1 MSDPRPEPAPD
12 HVPEVA
18 WQRLDGRMLLVQPVR
33 EVVRFAPFVV
43 VAFLAGS
50 SRVGAPWQ
58 ALGLLVPIAIG
69 LLRYAT
75 TRFRIADGRVELR
88 TGLVARHSRT
98 TALARVRT
106 VDLSASPVQRVLGLS
121 TVRIGTGTSEQ
132 DQPLELDG
140 LPTPRARALRD
151 ELLRVS
157 QVGPGA
163 AGGARPPGSLDSPGG
178 GPGRPSP
185 AAPPVLSLDPTWAR
199 YAPLTST
206 GVVVLAGLL
215 GVGGQ
220 LLGDLGPDAPFA
232 DGTARLGATSP
243 VWVSLAVVAAV
254 ALVATA
260 VFAVLGYLSANW
272 GFTLSRA
279 DGRWRLR
286 RGLFTTRETTIEE
299 ERLAGV
305 RLHEPLSLRLAGAAR
320 LSAVV
325 TGLPAGEQGSSLL
338 VPPAPRV
345 VVDATAAAVLGSE
358 ETIHGALQGHGPAA
372 ARRRYVRALVPAATV
387 VLLVVLAVGP
397 GPLPASVLVAALLL
411 VPVAAALAWDR
422 TRSLGHA
429 HLAGHV
435 VARAGSVVRR
445 REVLADRHVIGWNL
459 RATYFQ
465 RRVGLS
471 TVAATT
477 AGGPQ
482 SVSVL
487 DVPEGDAVALAHA
500 VLPDVV
506 GQFLLPAPGARPGD
520 RPVDEPARPGR
531 RRR

>member
-1 MSDPRPEPAPD
+1 MSEPLPA
-12 HVPEVA
+12 HVPEVT
-18 WQRLDGRMLLVQPVR
+18 WQRLDRRMLLVQPVR

-50 SRVGAPWQ
+50 SRGGAPWQ
-58 ALGLLVPIAIG
+58 ALGLVVPVVIG

-106 VDLSASPVQRVLGLS
+106 VDLSASPIQRVLGLS

-140 LPTPRARALRD
+140 LPTPRARDLRD

-157 QVGPGA
+157 QVVPAA
-163 AGGARPPGSLDSPGG
+163 AGEETSDEVSPEGA
-178 GPGRPSP
+178 PSP
-185 AAPPVLSLDPTWAR
+185 PAPAVPPVLTLDPTWAR

-206 GVVVLAGLL
+206 GVAVLAGLL

-220 LLGDLGPDAPFA
+220 LLGDLGPDVPFA
-232 DGTARLGATSP
+232 DDTAQLGATSP
-243 VWVSLAVVAAV
+243 LWVSLAVVAVV

-260 VFAVLGYLSANW
+260 VFAVAGYLSANW

-325 TGLPAGEQGSSLL
+325 TGLPGSEQGSSLL
-338 VPPAPRV
+338 VPPAPRA
-345 VVDATAAAVLGSE
+345 VVDATAAAVLGAE
-358 ETIHGALQGHGPAA
+358 ETIDGALQAHGPAA
-372 ARRRYVRALVPAATV
+372 VRRRYVRALVPAAAV
-387 VLLVVLAVGP
+387 VLLTVLAAGP
-397 GPLPASVLVAALLL
+397 GPLPAAVLVPAVLLL
-411 VPVAAALAWDR
+411 PVAGALAWDR

-445 REVLADRHVIGWNL
+445 REVLADEHVIGWNL

-465 RRVGLS
+465 RRVGLC
-471 TVAATT
+471 TMAATT

-482 SVSVL
+482 SVRVL
-487 DVPEGDAVALAHA
+487 DVPEGEAVVLAHA
-500 VLPDVV
+500 VLPGVV
-506 GQFLLPAPGARPGD
+506 GQFLLAEPDD
-520 RPVDEPARPGR
+520 RPVDDPARPGR